1 MRNNKRQIILSD
13 STYIGGEY
21 EEATVSPIPLEEIP
35 GGSIFGV
42 QTEYAASEEDSN
54 QQHPYCSTGSGD
66 IRSKYS

>member
-1 MRNNKRQIILSD
+1 MILND

-54 QQHPYCSTGSGD
+54 Q
-66 IRSKYS
+66 